1 MCAKRTIGTR
11 MSDVQ
16 GRKIETSYRIRF
28 SEMASQVETAE
39 PIPATTA
46 ALRPKLANH
55 SQDPL

>member
-16 GRKIETSYRIRF
+16 GRKIETGYPIWF
-28 SEMASQVETAE
+28 SGMTSQVEMAE

-46 ALRPKLANH
+46 ALKPKPANH
-55 SQDPL
+55 NQDPL